1 MVKLLSSSLCVMLAA
16 ALLASVPQTSDA
28 RRLGGGKAAGMQRQ
42 APAKPVDATP
52 GTPAQPG
59 QAAVAPKAAPAAA
72 ATGAAAAAGKRS
84 WLGPIAGIAA
94 GLGIAAL
101 MSHLGLGEAF
111 GNFLTMALLAIVAFV
126 AIRWLMGRFRQPA
139 RDRSTGPQLAGAG
152 APFNEP
158 TWRDRDQ
165 PAPMQRQAMPEPMVA
180 PISPVSPASPA
191 AHSAGGQPL
200 PDFDA
205 AAFERVA
212 KLIFVRLQA
221 ANDAG
226 DVEDLRKFTTPELF
240 ASLRLDLQDRGG
252 AAQQTDVVQ
261 LAAEVVETSREIDQ
275 HIVSVRFQ
283 GLIREEIGGT
293 AEPFEE
299 IWHLVRPADGQREW
313 AIAGIAPVN

>member
-1 MVKLLSSSLCVMLAA
+1 MAKFSSALSIVLAA
-16 ALLASVPQTSDA
+16 TLLASVPEAADA

-42 APAKPVDATP
+42 APAKPADATP
-52 GTPAQPG
+52 ATPAQPAQPG
-59 QAAVAPKAAPAAA
+59 QAAVAPKGAAA
-72 ATGAAAAAGKRS
+72 AGATSAAAAAGKRS

-111 GNFLTMALLAIVAFV
+111 GNFLTMALLAIVAII

-139 RDRSTGPQLAGAG
+139 AGRSAGPQLAGAG
-152 APFNEP
+152 APLNEP
-158 TWRDRDQ
+158 AWRDDRA
-165 PAPMQRQAMPEPMVA
+165 APMQRQAMAEPAAAAFSAAPVA
-180 PISPVSPASPA
+180 AQPASVAQSLPA
-191 AHSAGGQPL
+191 
-200 PDFDA
+200 FDS

-212 KLIFVRLQA
+212 KMIFVRLQA
-221 ANDAG
+221 ANDAA

-240 ASLRLDLQDRGG
+240 ASLRLDLQDRGA

-261 LAAEVVETSREIDQ
+261 LAAEVVEATQEADQ
-275 HIVSVRFQ
+275 HIVSVRFH

-313 AIAGIAPVN
+313 AIAGISPVN